1 MSARD
6 KKAPHEIGRRL
17 RAARQLRAW
26 DLDTL
31 AKRSGIHP
39 RWIERYEAT
48 GDVSCDDL
56 TKLAAAL
63 RLPFSHFVD
72 RCLLCGEE

>member
-1 MSARD
+1 MTARE
-6 KKAPHEIGRRL
+6 KKAPHEIGCRL

-39 RWIERYEAT
+39 RWIERYEST
-48 GDVSCDDL
+48 GDISCNDL
-56 TKLAAAL
+56 AKLAAAG
-63 RLPFSHFVD
+63 R
-72 RCLLCGEE
+72 